1 MSSQS
6 YVPYRGCSIDVHVTS
21 ARSQALGGT
30 HRRYRVSW
38 TVSSAGDPDRRV
50 ASFPEQFEFL
60 TAQEAFRYGE
70 KRAHTFI
77 DCMLSRPS
85 PRGNR
90 AQAPSTPTKITR
102 GDRCFFADAG
112 WAIDRW

>member
-6 YVPYRGCSIDVHVTS
+6 YVPYRGFSIDVHVTS

-30 HRRYRVSW
+30 HRRFRVSW
-38 TVSSAGDPDRRV
+38 TVFSLGDPHRKV
-50 ASFPEQFEFL
+50 ASVPEQLEFL
-60 TAQEAFRYGE
+60 TEQEAFRYGE

-85 PRGNR
+85 PREKAG
-90 AQAPSTPTKITR
+90 ASSEH
-102 GDRCFFADAG
+102 ADEDYAT
-112 WAIDRW
+112 